1 MKAPGG
7 KIHIERHVEAEDKWE
22 EEKEEKWRQ
31 KKGDLKISPLIQK
44 HFKKSLLNHVLDLY
58 DS

>member
-31 KKGDLKISPLIQK
+31 KKGD
-44 HFKKSLLNHVLDLY
+44 F
-58 DS
+58 